1 MEAALKLINLIK
13 LLEANVIGVFS
24 EALSAEV
31 EAIFADQTMLVSAG
45 SAVKNGNSESTN
57 HSLW

>member
-45 SAVKNGNSESTN
+45 SAGS
-57 HSLW
+57 